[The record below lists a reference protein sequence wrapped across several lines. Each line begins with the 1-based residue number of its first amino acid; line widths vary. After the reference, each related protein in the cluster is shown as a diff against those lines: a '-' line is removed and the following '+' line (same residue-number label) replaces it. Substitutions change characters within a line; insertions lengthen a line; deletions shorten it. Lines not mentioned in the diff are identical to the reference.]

1 MKSRISRRHLLVS
14 SIGAALASPSPALA
28 QTWPARPVTMIVP
41 FAAGGT
47 TDIIARV
54 VGDLLGQKLGQTFII
69 ENRGGAGGAIGT
81 DGVVR
86 AAPDGYTLLHA
97 TAGTLTY
104 NPHIV
109 QKPGQGAQ
117 NPLAVLTP
125 IGLTFA
131 CDFVVIVRKG
141 FPAETLQDFI
151 AYAQARPGDVT
162 FGSGGLGSGAHV
174 CTELFMA
181 QTGIKM
187 RHVTYRGSGPAL
199 NDLAAGQI
207 DVIFD
212 AMPSALGQIQGGTV
226 KILATTGPIRSSIL
240 PAVPTVM
247 ESGLKDYA
255 VTAWGG
261 LLGPKPTPPDVVRV
275 VSDALAAILTRK
287 DVMDRYLQ
295 IGAEAITE
303 SPEQMARRIEVEF
316 SLWGTIIDQAKIRAQ

>member
-1 MKSRISRRHLLVS
+1 MISRRHLLIS
-14 SIGAALASPSPALA
+14 SLGAALAAPSPALA
-28 QTWPARPVTMIVP
+28 QAWPARPITVIVP

-54 VGDLLGQKLGQTFII
+54 VGDLLGQKLGQTFIV
-69 ENRGGAGGAIGT
+69 ENRGGAGGAIGS
-81 DGVVR
+81 DAVVR

-104 NPHIV
+104 NPHII
-109 QKPGQGAQ
+109 QKPGQGPQ

-151 AYAQARPGDVT
+151 AHAKAKPGDVT

-174 CTELFMA
+174 CTELFMTR
-181 QTGIKM
+181 TGTRM

-226 KILATTGPIRSSIL
+226 KILATTGPQRSAIL

-247 ESGLKDYA
+247 ELGLKDYA

-261 LLGPKPTPPDVVRV
+261 LLGPKGTSPEVVRA
-275 VSDALAAILTRK
+275 VSGGLAEILTRK
-287 DVMDRYLQ
+287 DIMDRFLQ

-303 SPEQMARRIEVEF
+303 TPEQMTSRIEAEF
-316 SLWGTIIDQAKIRAQ
+316 GLWGKIIDEAKIRAQ

>member
-1 MKSRISRRHLLVS
+1 
-14 SIGAALASPSPALA
+14 
-28 QTWPARPVTMIVP
+28 
-41 FAAGGT
+41 
-47 TDIIARV
+47 
-54 VGDLLGQKLGQTFII
+54 
-69 ENRGGAGGAIGT
+69 
-81 DGVVR
+81 VR

-151 AYAQARPGDVT
+151 AHAKAKPGDVT

-181 QTGIKM
+181 QTGTRM

-226 KILATTGPIRSSIL
+226 KILATTGPQRSAIL
-240 PAVPTVM
+240 PAVSTVI
-247 ESGLKDYA
+247 ESGLKDYV

-261 LLGPKPTPPDVVRV
+261 LLGPKGTAPEVVRA
-275 VSDALAAILTRK
+275 VSGGLAEVLTRK
-287 DVMDRYLQ
+287 DVKDRFLQ

-303 SPEQMARRIEVEF
+303 TPEQMTSRIEAEF
-316 SLWGTIIDQAKIRAQ
+316 SLWGKIIDDAKIRAQ

>member
-1 MKSRISRRHLLVS
+1 MRSRISRRHLLVS
-14 SIGAALASPSPALA
+14 SLAATLVPPSPALA
-28 QTWPARPVTMIVP
+28 QAWPARPITMIVP

-54 VGDLLGQKLGQTFII
+54 VGDLLGQWLGQTFII

-81 DGVVR
+81 DAVVR

-104 NPHIV
+104 NPHV
-109 QKPGQGAQ
+109 VRRPGQGAQ
-117 NPLAVLTP
+117 KPLAVLTP

-131 CDFVVIVRKG
+131 CDFVVIVRKS
-141 FPAETLQDFI
+141 FPAETLQDFV
-151 AYAQARPGDVT
+151 AYAKARPGEVT

-174 CTELFMA
+174 CTELFMV
-181 QTGIKM
+181 QTGIRM

-226 KILATTGPIRSSIL
+226 RILATTGPQRSAIL
-240 PAVPTVM
+240 SNVPTVM
-247 ESGLKDYA
+247 ESGLKGYA
-255 VTAWGG
+255 ATA
-261 LLGPKPTPPDVVRV
+261 LGR
-275 VSDALAAILTRK
+275 AAWSQRN
-287 DVMDRYLQ
+287 
-295 IGAEAITE
+295 
-303 SPEQMARRIEVEF
+303 SP
-316 SLWGTIIDQAKIRAQ
+316 

>member
-1 MKSRISRRHLLVS
+1 MISRRHLLIS
-14 SIGAALASPSPALA
+14 SLGAAFAAPSPALA
-28 QTWPARPVTMIVP
+28 QAWPARPITVIVP

-54 VGDLLGQKLGQTFII
+54 VGDLLGQKLGQTFIV
-69 ENRGGAGGAIGT
+69 ENRGGAGGAIGS
-81 DGVVR
+81 DAVVR

-104 NPHIV
+104 NPHII
-109 QKPGQGAQ
+109 QKPGQGPQ

-151 AYAQARPGDVT
+151 AHAKAKPGDVT

-181 QTGIKM
+181 RTGTRM

-226 KILATTGPIRSSIL
+226 KILATTGPQRSAIL

-261 LLGPKPTPPDVVRV
+261 LLGPKGTSPEVVRA
-275 VSDALAAILTRK
+275 VSGGLAEILTRK
-287 DVMDRYLQ
+287 DIMDRFLQ

-303 SPEQMARRIEVEF
+303 TPEQMTSRIEAEF
-316 SLWGTIIDQAKIRAQ
+316 GLWGKIIDEAKIRAQ

>member
-1 MKSRISRRHLLVS
+1 MISRRHLLIS
-14 SIGAALASPSPALA
+14 SLGAALAAPSPALA
-28 QTWPARPVTMIVP
+28 QAWPARPITVIVP

-54 VGDLLGQKLGQTFII
+54 IGDLLGQKLGQTFIV
-69 ENRGGAGGAIGT
+69 ENRGGAGGAIGS
-81 DGVVR
+81 DAVVR

-104 NPHIV
+104 NPHII
-109 QKPGQGAQ
+109 QKPGQGPQ

-131 CDFVVIVRKG
+131 CDFVVIVRKD

-151 AYAQARPGDVT
+151 AHAKAKPDDVT

-181 QTGIKM
+181 RTGTRI

-226 KILATTGPIRSSIL
+226 KILATTGPQRSAIL

-247 ESGLKDYA
+247 ESGLKDYV

-261 LLGPKPTPPDVVRV
+261 LLGPKGTSPEVVRA
-275 VSDALAAILTRK
+275 VSGGLAEILTRK
-287 DVMDRYLQ
+287 DVMDRFLQ

-303 SPEQMARRIEVEF
+303 TPEQMTSRIEAEF
-316 SLWGTIIDQAKIRAQ
+316 GLWGKIIDEAKIRAQ

>member
-1 MKSRISRRHLLVS
+1 MISRRHLLIS
-14 SIGAALASPSPALA
+14 SLGAAFAAPSPALA
-28 QTWPARPVTMIVP
+28 QAWPARPITVIVP

-69 ENRGGAGGAIGT
+69 ENRGGAGGAIGS
-81 DGVVR
+81 DAVVR

-104 NPHIV
+104 NPHII
-109 QKPGQGAQ
+109 QKPGQGPQ

-151 AYAQARPGDVT
+151 AHAKAKPGDVT

-181 QTGIKM
+181 RTDTRM

-226 KILATTGPIRSSIL
+226 KILATTGPQRSAIL

-247 ESGLKDYA
+247 ESGLKDYV

-261 LLGPKPTPPDVVRV
+261 LLGPKGTSPEVVRA
-275 VSDALAAILTRK
+275 VSGGLAEILTRK
-287 DVMDRYLQ
+287 DVVDRFLQ

-303 SPEQMARRIEVEF
+303 TPVQMTSRIEAEF
-316 SLWGTIIDQAKIRAQ
+316 SLWGKIIDEAKIRAQ

>member
-1 MKSRISRRHLLVS
+1 MISRRHLLVS
-14 SIGAALASPSPALA
+14 SLGAAFAAPSAALAQA
-28 QTWPARPVTMIVP
+28 WPARPITVIVP

-54 VGDLLGQKLGQTFII
+54 VGDLLGQKLGQTFIV
-69 ENRGGAGGAIGT
+69 ENRGGAGGAIGS
-81 DGVVR
+81 DAVVR

-104 NPHIV
+104 NPHII
-109 QKPGQGAQ
+109 QKPGQGPQ

-131 CDFVVIVRKG
+131 CDFVIIVRKG

-151 AYAQARPGDVT
+151 AHAKAKPGDVT

-181 QTGIKM
+181 RTGTRM

-226 KILATTGPIRSSIL
+226 KILATTGPQRSAIL

-247 ESGLKDYA
+247 ESGLKDYV

-261 LLGPKPTPPDVVRV
+261 LLGPKGTSPEVVRA
-275 VSDALAAILTRK
+275 VSGGLAAILTRK
-287 DVMDRYLQ
+287 DVMDRFLQ

-303 SPEQMARRIEVEF
+303 TPEQMTSRIEAEF
-316 SLWGTIIDQAKIRAQ
+316 GLWGKIIDEAKIRTQ

>member
-1 MKSRISRRHLLVS
+1 MISRRHLLIS
-14 SIGAALASPSPALA
+14 SLGAAFAAPFPALA
-28 QTWPARPVTMIVP
+28 QAWPARPITVIVP

-54 VGDLLGQKLGQTFII
+54 VGDLLGQKLGQTFIV
-69 ENRGGAGGAIGT
+69 ENRGGAGGAIGS
-81 DGVVR
+81 DAVVR

-97 TAGTLTY
+97 TGGTLTY
-104 NPHIV
+104 NPHII
-109 QKPGQGAQ
+109 QKPGQGPQ
-117 NPLAVLTP
+117 NPLAMLTP

-151 AYAQARPGDVT
+151 AHAKAKPGDVT

-174 CTELFMA
+174 CTELFMTR
-181 QTGIKM
+181 TGTRM

-226 KILATTGPIRSSIL
+226 KILATTGPQRSAIL
-240 PAVPTVM
+240 PAVPTIM

-261 LLGPKPTPPDVVRV
+261 LLGPKGTSPEVVRT
-275 VSDALAAILTRK
+275 VSGGLAEILTRK
-287 DVMDRYLQ
+287 DVMDRFLQ

-303 SPEQMARRIEVEF
+303 PPEQMTSRIEAEF
-316 SLWGTIIDQAKIRAQ
+316 GLWGKIIDEAKIRAQ

>member
-1 MKSRISRRHLLVS
+1 MISRRHLLVS
-14 SIGAALASPSPALA
+14 SLGAAFAAPFPALA
-28 QTWPARPVTMIVP
+28 QAWPARPITMIVP

-54 VGDLLGQKLGQTFII
+54 IGDLLGQKLGQTFII
-69 ENRGGAGGAIGT
+69 ENRGGAGGAIGS
-81 DGVVR
+81 DAVVR

-104 NPHIV
+104 NPHII
-109 QKPGQGAQ
+109 QKPGQGPQ
-117 NPLAVLTP
+117 NPLTVLTP

-131 CDFVVIVRKG
+131 CDFVVIVRKD

-151 AYAQARPGDVT
+151 AHAKAKSGDVT

-181 QTGIKM
+181 RTGTRM

-226 KILATTGPIRSSIL
+226 KILATTGPQRSAIL

-247 ESGLKDYA
+247 ESGLKDYV

-261 LLGPKPTPPDVVRV
+261 LLGPKGTSPEVVRA
-275 VSDALAAILTRK
+275 VSGGLAEILTRK
-287 DVMDRYLQ
+287 DVMDRFLQ

-303 SPEQMARRIEVEF
+303 TPEEMTSRIEAEF
-316 SLWGTIIDQAKIRAQ
+316 GLWGKIIDEAKIRAQ

>member
-1 MKSRISRRHLLVS
+1 MISRRHLLIS
-14 SIGAALASPSPALA
+14 SLGAACAAPLPALA
-28 QTWPARPVTMIVP
+28 QAWPARPVTMIVP

-54 VGDLLGQKLGQTFII
+54 VGDLLGQQLGQSFIV
-69 ENRGGAGGAIGT
+69 ENRGGAGGAIGS
-81 DGVVR
+81 DAVVR

-109 QKPGQGAQ
+109 RKPGQGPQ

-151 AYAQARPGDVT
+151 THAKARPGDVT

-181 QTGIKM
+181 QTGTRM

-226 KILATTGPIRSSIL
+226 RILATTGPQRSAIL
-240 PAVPTVM
+240 PAVPTVR
-247 ESGLKDYA
+247 ESGLQDYA

-261 LLGPKPTPPDVVRV
+261 LLGPKGISAEVVQA
-275 VSDALAAILTRK
+275 VSGGLAAILTRK
-287 DVMDRYLQ
+287 DVMDRFLQ

-303 SPEQMARRIEVEF
+303 TPEQMTGRIEAEF
-316 SLWGTIIDQAKIRAQ
+316 SLWGKIIDEAKIRTQ

>member
-1 MKSRISRRHLLVS
+1 MISRRHLLIS
-14 SIGAALASPSPALA
+14 SLGAALAAPSPALA
-28 QTWPARPVTMIVP
+28 QAWPARPITVIVP

-54 VGDLLGQKLGQTFII
+54 VGDLLGQKLGQTFIV
-69 ENRGGAGGAIGT
+69 ENRGGAGGAIGS
-81 DGVVR
+81 DAVVR

-104 NPHIV
+104 NPHII
-109 QKPGQGAQ
+109 QKPGQGPQ

-131 CDFVVIVRKG
+131 CDFVVIVRKD

-151 AYAQARPGDVT
+151 AHAKAKPGDVT

-181 QTGIKM
+181 RTGTRM

-226 KILATTGPIRSSIL
+226 KILATTGPQRSAIL

-247 ESGLKDYA
+247 ESGLKDYV

-261 LLGPKPTPPDVVRV
+261 LLGPKGTSPEVVRA
-275 VSDALAAILTRK
+275 VSGGLAEILTRK
-287 DVMDRYLQ
+287 DIMDRFLQ

-303 SPEQMARRIEVEF
+303 TPEQMTSRIEAEF
-316 SLWGTIIDQAKIRAQ
+316 GLWGKIIDEAKIRAQ

>member
-1 MKSRISRRHLLVS
+1 MISRRHVLVS
-14 SIGAALASPSPALA
+14 SLGAVFAAPSLALA
-28 QTWPARPVTMIVP
+28 QAWPARPITVIVP

-69 ENRGGAGGAIGT
+69 ENRGGAGGAIGS
-81 DGVVR
+81 DAVVR

-104 NPHIV
+104 NPHII
-109 QKPGQGAQ
+109 QKPGQGPQ

-151 AYAQARPGDVT
+151 AHAKAKPGDVT

-181 QTGIKM
+181 RTDTRM

-226 KILATTGPIRSSIL
+226 KILATTGPQRSAIL

-247 ESGLKDYA
+247 ESGLKDYV

-261 LLGPKPTPPDVVRV
+261 LLGPKGTSLEVVRAVSGGLAEILTHKDVV
-275 VSDALAAILTRK
+275 
-287 DVMDRYLQ
+287 DRFLQ
-295 IGAEAITE
+295 IGAEAVTE
-303 SPEQMARRIEVEF
+303 TPVQMTSRIEAEF
-316 SLWGTIIDQAKIRAQ
+316 SLWGKIIDEAKIRAQ

>member
-1 MKSRISRRHLLVS
+1 MISRRHLLIS
-14 SIGAALASPSPALA
+14 SLGAAFAAPFPALA
-28 QTWPARPVTMIVP
+28 QAWPARPITVIVP

-54 VGDLLGQKLGQTFII
+54 VGDLLGQKLGQTFIV
-69 ENRGGAGGAIGT
+69 ENRGGAGGAIGS
-81 DGVVR
+81 DAVVR

-104 NPHIV
+104 NPHII
-109 QKPGQGAQ
+109 QKPGQGPQ

-151 AYAQARPGDVT
+151 AHAKAKPGDVT

-181 QTGIKM
+181 RTGTRM

-226 KILATTGPIRSSIL
+226 KILATTGPQRSAIL

-247 ESGLKDYA
+247 ESGLKDYV

-261 LLGPKPTPPDVVRV
+261 LLGPKGTSPEVVRA
-275 VSDALAAILTRK
+275 VSGGLAEILTRK
-287 DVMDRYLQ
+287 DVMDRFLQ

-303 SPEQMARRIEVEF
+303 TPEQMTSRIEAEF
-316 SLWGTIIDQAKIRAQ
+316 GLWGKIIDEAKIRAQ

>member
-1 MKSRISRRHLLVS
+1 MISRRHLLIS
-14 SIGAALASPSPALA
+14 SLGAAFAAPFPALA
-28 QTWPARPVTMIVP
+28 QAWPARPITVIVP

-54 VGDLLGQKLGQTFII
+54 VGDLLGQKLGQTFIV
-69 ENRGGAGGAIGT
+69 ENRGGAGGAIGS
-81 DGVVR
+81 DAVVR

-104 NPHIV
+104 NPHII
-109 QKPGQGAQ
+109 QKPGQGPQ

-151 AYAQARPGDVT
+151 AHAKAKPGDVT

-181 QTGIKM
+181 RTGTRM

-226 KILATTGPIRSSIL
+226 KILATTGPQRSAIL

-261 LLGPKPTPPDVVRV
+261 LLGPKGTSPEVVRA
-275 VSDALAAILTRK
+275 VSGGLAEILTRK
-287 DVMDRYLQ
+287 DIMDRFLQ

-303 SPEQMARRIEVEF
+303 TPEQMTSRIEAEF
-316 SLWGTIIDQAKIRAQ
+316 GLWGKIIDEAKIRAQ